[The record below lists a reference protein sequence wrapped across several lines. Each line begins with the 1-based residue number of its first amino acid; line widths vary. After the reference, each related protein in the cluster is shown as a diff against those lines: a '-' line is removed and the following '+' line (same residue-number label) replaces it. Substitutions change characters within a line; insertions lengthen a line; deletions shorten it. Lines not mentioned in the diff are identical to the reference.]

1 MRKQRKHYTA
11 EEKVAVPRR
20 HLVDKVPLSKLC
32 DELARQPRV
41 FYRWQKEFFANGA
54 VALQTKTRNRR
65 PAEQEG
71 SARGKRKS
79 RPRTKFSPS

>member
-32 DELARQPRV
+32 DELALRLRIDLLTP
-41 FYRWQKEFFANGA
+41 
-54 VALQTKTRNRR
+54 L
-65 PAEQEG
+65 
-71 SARGKRKS
+71 
-79 RPRTKFSPS
+79 